1 MAYAKEHERKLRA
14 QRQVAASPDPSSQ
27 DDMLLAAPQAQRA
40 ISAYQD
46 LAVSSP
52 ATSGSSAGNVTPKP
66 AVQLS
71 QVPVPQASADQQSPA
86 LLSSTERRDS
96 MAPSNVSAEGSSGSI
111 SFSST
116 NSSLF
121 RHEAFR
127 ERFFILKSLRVEDL
141 DRSVQTGTWAT
152 QPHNEAV
159 LDQAFRNS
167 VTVYLIFS
175 ANQSGGFFGYARM
188 MGSIG
193 AAKPVVTSIS
203 EGDVKLSPAASTGR
217 VPSTILEGD
226 EEVASYPIRQGDP
239 TVATSQQPNLILP
252 DDSLHDKPTLSP
264 QQLTPLSEETPPP
277 PPQATTFSASTSSDD
292 AAKQAIANKD
302 VSTWPERVGGGEGQ
316 GEQYDMVT
324 NNSWPVST
332 YAERE
337 REAIA
342 SRRKTLSPNY
352 VFAKPPPNPSTSS
365 IPALTTT
372 QPDDVNAGGRQ
383 GEVGGAAASG
393 MSLEVDED
401 GVRRKDM
408 VGDHMSLSSKSSEQS
423 VQTMANSDASSSLG
437 PSDSISVR
445 AADARAHN
453 QLAITALIH
462 NLRLDERESALRV
475 QQLEAGVTSPS
486 DEGGDATSLTPR
498 GRLSID
504 DSLGRSFAIQ
514 WIKTTPLPFAM
525 VRKLR
530 NPWRDNR
537 QVKVSRD
544 GTELEPNVGR
554 QLLAEW
560 EKVESKSSKVI
571 GDEDE
576 DEDED

>member
-1 MAYAKEHERKLRA
+1 
-14 QRQVAASPDPSSQ
+14 
-27 DDMLLAAPQAQRA
+27 MLLAAPQAQRA

-239 TVATSQQPNLILP
+239 TRWERSKRGQKTRIESSTWPFPKCLHRRRRRTQEELLLGKGQQPYHHREAFRQRSRELEGDDGQAEGSVEGGGDFPNRPLP
-252 DDSLHDKPTLSP
+252 RKGDGQKPSCDALRQPNHRRWP
-264 QQLTPLSEETPPP
+264 QQQACRQCPDHLQGAFRHRGRGGYFDEFGIIRDIQQNREWLFLRLWRWARAHTFTFAPDLSQVLSLISMERPKSFSAEHIRDEKVKVLKTVPAIEPRMCS
-277 PPQATTFSASTSSDD
+277 SASTL
-292 AAKQAIANKD
+292 
-302 VSTWPERVGGGEGQ
+302 P
-316 GEQYDMVT
+316 M
-324 NNSWPVST
+324 
-332 YAERE
+332 
-337 REAIA
+337 
-342 SRRKTLSPNY
+342 
-352 VFAKPPPNPSTSS
+352 
-365 IPALTTT
+365 
-372 QPDDVNAGGRQ
+372 
-383 GEVGGAAASG
+383 
-393 MSLEVDED
+393 
-401 GVRRKDM
+401 
-408 VGDHMSLSSKSSEQS
+408 
-423 VQTMANSDASSSLG
+423 
-437 PSDSISVR
+437 
-445 AADARAHN
+445 
-453 QLAITALIH
+453 
-462 NLRLDERESALRV
+462 
-475 QQLEAGVTSPS
+475 
-486 DEGGDATSLTPR
+486 ATSLATRMMTPSPR
-498 GRLSID
+498 TPIAPRLPHWRSLSTTKGGRVFPS
-504 DSLGRSFAIQ
+504 SS
-514 WIKTTPLPFAM
+514 
-525 VRKLR
+525 
-530 NPWRDNR
+530 R
-537 QVKVSRD
+537 QVKPLTRQRWRSGSSTRTSRVACLK
-544 GTELEPNVGR
+544 TR
-554 QLLAEW
+554 SAT
-560 EKVESKSSKVI
+560 SSSFGFSQTKPFTLSSMQRHWPSHGHAASRPGPDV
-571 GDEDE
+571 
-576 DEDED
+576 